1 MNDEILYLQKFAR
14 SPNGFGKKVNF
25 IQEANRRSR
34 RKGTIGT
41 FGRWCKR
48 HGLAPHGKVTL
59 KCINKAKKSGN
70 TTLIR
75 RATYAKN
82 IKAYEGATH

>member
-1 MNDEILYLQKFAR
+1 MNFETRYL
-14 SPNGFGKKVNF
+14 SSFGKKNNF

-34 RKGTIGT
+34 QKGTVGT

-82 IKAYEGATH
+82 IKAYEGARH